1 VTLNLT
7 KHAREQ
13 MEDRGITRAEIEAVL
28 ADPHDSIA
36 GSQPNT
42 IRYIGHVGVSAR
54 QLNVVLPWPG
64 VAVEPYKVVTVY
76 WE

>member
-1 VTLNLT
+1 MNLDLT

-13 MEDRGITRAEIEAVL
+13 MEDRGITQAQIEAVL
-28 ADPHDSIA
+28 AHPRDSVP
-36 GSQPNT
+36 GSHPNT
-42 IRYIGHVGVSAR
+42 IRYIGHIGVAAR

-64 VAVEPYKVVTVY
+64 VAIEPYKIVTVY